1 MRRRRRK
8 TDGDDTFADDE
19 VVKVKESM
27 MTAAIEDEEAIMEK
41 KPALSKLKMLPQVMD
56 VLQKQSLQAAIL
68 DNGMLEAVARWLEPI
83 KADKSLPAMNI
94 QNALFT
100 VLQKMYID
108 TSALRECDLGKVV
121 LFYTKCTRVQEHI
134 KRAADQLVDT
144 WSRPIINR
152 SSNYR
157 SLVIPTASSDSAV
170 PGQISLAK
178 ILAEGKQAQEKT
190 RRIRIPERQ
199 FGVYTVAPR
208 SQVLPDGRAGDG
220 DEARERRRREQ
231 ERLRRLQRKLQLAKQ
246 QNARV

>member
-108 TSALRECDLGKVV
+108 TSTLRECDLGKVV

-157 SLVIPTASSDSAV
+157 SLVIPT
-170 PGQISLAK
+170 ISLAK

-199 FGVYTVAPR
+199 FGVYTVAPP
-208 SQVLPDGRAGDG
+208 SQVLPDGRTGDG